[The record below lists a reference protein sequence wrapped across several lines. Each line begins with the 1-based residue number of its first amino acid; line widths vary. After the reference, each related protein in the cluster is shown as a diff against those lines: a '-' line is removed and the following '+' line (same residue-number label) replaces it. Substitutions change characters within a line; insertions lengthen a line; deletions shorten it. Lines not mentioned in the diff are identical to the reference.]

1 MYVLYAP
8 VERFGILP
16 GKANLF
22 TEEVTF
28 FQNIA
33 LCEKKHWR
41 DFFCGQGMEDIT
53 PDSIKKRGR
62 LSPPHKIMISIFGG
76 WGDTLM
82 TTPVIAALKEKYPSC
97 QIHVACHNT
106 AAQIFQNNPNVDML
120 IAATPFCAGEMISLY
135 DEIID
140 FAGVIV
146 WDENAKKTPA
156 PDLHFQRAGLPIPKE
171 PEKKRERLYLTAYE
185 RSKTGKFWSD
195 TGIDPDRDKII
206 ALHNQASSL
215 VRSWPEEYTI
225 TLAEKLA
232 EKDLKVIILGE
243 NPLTGKIPT
252 LLPNTTENINPDRIT
267 PPPFNLCECPKCGEK
282 LRLAHTTAHKNIHYL
297 TGKSDMIFTAAVL
310 ERCSLLV
317 GVDSSIMHMSDAID
331 IPSLSLTGP
340 FPDKLRCEYFK
351 RHKNITAKMDCVPCF
366 SHKAECDKGVPSPCM
381 LTINPEDVF
390 NETIDYL
397 MELGVI

>member
-1 MYVLYAP
+1 
-8 VERFGILP
+8 
-16 GKANLF
+16 
-22 TEEVTF
+22 
-28 FQNIA
+28 
-33 LCEKKHWR
+33 
-41 DFFCGQGMEDIT
+41 MEDIT
-53 PDSIKKRGR
+53 PDSIRKRGR
-62 LSPPHKIMISIFGG
+62 LTPPHKIMISIFGG

-97 QIHVACHNT
+97 QIHVACHHT

-120 IAATPFCAGEMISLY
+120 VAATPFCAGEMISLY
-135 DEIID
+135 DEVID

-146 WDENAKKTPA
+146 WDENSKKTPA
-156 PDLHFQRAGLPIPKE
+156 PDLHFQRAGLPVPKE

-185 RSKTGKFWSD
+185 RSKTGKFWTD

-206 ALHNQASSL
+206 AIHNRASSL

-225 TLAEKLA
+225 TLAKKLA
-232 EKDLKVIILGE
+232 EKDLKVIILGD
-243 NPLTGKIPT
+243 NPLAGKIPT
-252 LLPNTTENINPDRIT
+252 LLPNKPENINPNLLS
-267 PPPFNLCECPKCGEK
+267 PPPSNLCKCPHCGEE
-282 LRLAHTTAHKNIHYL
+282 LRLSHTAAHKNIHYL
-297 TGKSDMIFTAAVL
+297 TGKSDMIFTAAVM

-340 FPDKLRCEYFK
+340 FPDELRCKYFK
-351 RHKNITAKMDCVPCF
+351 RHKNITAKMDCAPCF
-366 SHKAECDKGVPSPCM
+366 SHKAQCDKGVPSPCM
-381 LTINPEDVF
+381 LKIKPEDVF